1 MNLTIM
7 ILTYNSDNALE
18 ECLNSLKGNYPILV
32 IENSARNEF
41 KQKIEKKYQNLKC
54 ILTNKNLGFGRAMN
68 LGLRMIDTEYVLTLN
83 PDTILNKDTIS
94 NLLTASNQ
102 IEDFC
107 LLSPIILGK
116 NKNFGYFEKSKLIN
130 KDNNYC
136 EVDYINGFAMFF
148 NKKKFNDDY
157 FDENFFLYLEEIDL
171 CRRMRNNNEKIFI
184 VRDSI
189 ISHYGGKSADERFR
203 KEMEFARNWHWM
215 WSIVYYNKKHFGF
228 LTALKK
234 TYLNFLLSFF
244 KSILYL
250 LIFNFNKSKI
260 HWLRFNGLFNAY
272 VGKKAFY
279 RSKLDYE

>member
-1 MNLTIM
+1 MDLQ
-7 ILTYNSDNALE
+7 
-18 ECLNSLKGNYPILV
+18 C
-32 IENSARNEF
+32 F
-41 KQKIEKKYQNLKC
+41 
-54 ILTNKNLGFGRAMN
+54 
-68 LGLRMIDTEYVLTLN
+68 
-83 PDTILNKDTIS
+83 
-94 NLLTASNQ
+94 
-102 IEDFC
+102 
-107 LLSPIILGK
+107 
-116 NKNFGYFEKSKLIN
+116 LI
-130 KDNNYC
+130 
-136 EVDYINGFAMFF
+136 
-148 NKKKFNDDY
+148 KKFNDDY

-260 HWLRFNGLFNAY
+260 HWLRLNGLFNAY
-272 VGKKAFY
+272 IGKKAFY